1 MSVKG
6 KEPEQATEKDGVI
19 VVGKMRNR
27 KNADSLGADL
37 LAMVDDGIKRGDLV
51 VTYSG
56 DAMIVNAAP
65 KQSRPERAA
74 RNPRTSRRRARS
86 SNG

>member
-6 KEPEQATEKDGVI
+6 KEPEQAKESRVI

-37 LAMVDDGIKRGDLV
+37 LTMVDDGIKRGDLV

-65 KQSRPERAA
+65 KHSRPERAA

>member
-6 KEPEQATEKDGVI
+6 KEPEQAKESGVI

-37 LAMVDDGIKRGDLV
+37 LAMVDDGIKRGDLI

-65 KQSRPERAA
+65 KQSRPERGA